1 LVAIGALV
9 AAASAGLVTTRWTDA
24 ALLAFVIASLG
35 FVLRRGEWHLPT
47 GAKFRE
53 GMLSVEDGCV
63 TLDGNVICQLTEL
76 EQGLVLTSRGATL
89 VRLDRHGSRAPL
101 WLRVVDVEAA
111 DELLR
116 ATSLDAAHSAV
127 SIRIDSGYTLM
138 SGRTQLALVALPL
151 CAIGLALVAT
161 LWAPSIAGPY
171 LFALVMLWITLVLV
185 LTSAPCTVRV
195 GTDGLV
201 MSWLGRERF
210 VPYRAVREVKTD
222 WKLRG
227 ANDRDGVTVVL
238 TDGDTVP
245 LPTGS
250 ASSGLSGALARRIDA
265 ARTAHALEH
274 PTHPVAAL
282 ARGARTP
289 GQWVTALRQ
298 VGSGATAGA
307 RTAAVPL
314 DVLLTLI
321 EDGAA
326 PAIERVSAAVA
337 ALPYAD
343 DETRRR
349 IRLAADSSASP
360 KLRVAL
366 DRVER
371 EQADEAAIAETL
383 VELEDDAATAAVRG
397 RCASD

>member
-1 LVAIGALV
+1 
-9 AAASAGLVTTRWTDA
+9 
-24 ALLAFVIASLG
+24 
-35 FVLRRGEWHLPT
+35 
-47 GAKFRE
+47 
-53 GMLSVEDGCV
+53 
-63 TLDGNVICQLTEL
+63 
-76 EQGLVLTSRGATL
+76 
-89 VRLDRHGSRAPL
+89 
-101 WLRVVDVEAA
+101 
-111 DELLR
+111 
-116 ATSLDAAHSAV
+116 
-127 SIRIDSGYTLM
+127 M

-245 LPTGS
+245 LSTGN

-274 PTHPVAAL
+274 PTPPVVAAL

-314 DVLLTLI
+314 DVLLTLV
-321 EDGAA
+321 EDCAA

-349 IRLAADSSASP
+349 IRVAADSSASP

-366 DRVER
+366 DRIER

-383 VELEDDAATAAVRG
+383 VELEDEAATVGIRG
-397 RCASD
+397 KCAPDWR